1 MFKIDLD
8 FLDNQIDNID
18 NTHELSKLYFSIK
31 KVRSKEEEKLIE
43 LKKQYEINDNKL
55 NMLLEKITIILI
67 GLTVY
72 IDTSDEETSNS
83 SDSDVEINSDDVDIN
98 TEDIELISSDEDIE
112 LNIAILEN
120 K

>member
-1 MFKIDLD
+1 MLKIDLD

-18 NTHELSKLYFSIK
+18 DNDELYKLYFSIK

-43 LKKQYEINDNKL
+43 LKKQFDINDKKL
-55 NMLLEKITIILI
+55 NELLEKITIILVK
-67 GLTVY
+67 LTEDD
-72 IDTSDEETSNS
+72 DTSDEETSNS
-83 SDSDVEINSDDVDIN
+83 SNSDVEIN
-98 TEDIELISSDEDIE
+98 TEDIELLLSDDDIE